1 MLEHFQ
7 ERIHQVLD
15 DCESSGWGF
24 PEAMREAYEIIC
36 ESEPEGDDVEIEEE
50 VYRDSKKH

>member
-7 ERIHQVLD
+7 ERINQVLD
-15 DCESSGWGF
+15 VCESLGWGF

-36 ESEPEGDDVEIEEE
+36 ESEPEGDDVEIEE
-50 VYRDSKKH
+50 